1 MPLLHTSCS
10 AGLLPRPAER
20 SRGQLCFPWSALL
33 PLRLARHLPR
43 PHKQASYTH
52 IACLPGLPACLPQ
65 DKALR
70 KAAKKGGSDKFGN
83 MDPMGGWIRRPDSDP
98 CCFYGFTKLPAGH
111 SRPTSSILAS
121 TGRRCFS

>member
-52 IACLPGLPACLPQ
+52 IACLPGLPAWPACLP
-65 DKALR
+65 
-70 KAAKKGGSDKFGN
+70 AAGQGAAQGCQEGRQRQVWQHGPN
-83 MDPMGGWIRRPDSDP
+83 GWVDS
-98 CCFYGFTKLPAGH
+98 TA
-111 SRPTSSILAS
+111 
-121 TGRRCFS
+121 